1 MCFSYINLVEN
12 KETIKDVTENKVL
25 TNRSCSDEVHLQ
37 TLIVGISG
45 KGLKGYVRALFDT
58 GSQNTYISKYAARM
72 LKLENLRT
80 EKIKHGLFG
89 GVEMSENHN
98 RYRFNLSSL
107 DNKFNC
113 QIEAL
118 DQTKICSS
126 LPMIKNEKFIKLLE
140 SRGIDISDVRQH
152 GDHCLFEENP
162 EEIHLLLG
170 ADTAA
175 LDSKLLSRRAK
186 YRQRIRDNLR
196 NRFRS
201 EYLGQLRQHAL
212 KRDVLQKLCVGDVVL
227 VEDINK
233 RRLHWPLAK
242 IIEIFP
248 GRDNV
253 VRLAKVKTDNGIFL
267 RPIQRLFPLEISQS
281 EDDPLPGG
289 DLLHKQAFQRQSASP
304 VAGPERPSQDAASAS
319 SYVTRTGRVIK
330 PPQRLGL

>member
-1 MCFSYINLVEN
+1 MCFSYINLLEN

-175 LDSKLLSRRAK
+175 
-186 YRQRIRDNLR
+186 
-196 NRFRS
+196 
-201 EYLGQLRQHAL
+201 
-212 KRDVLQKLCVGDVVL
+212 
-227 VEDINK
+227 
-233 RRLHWPLAK
+233 
-242 IIEIFP
+242 
-248 GRDNV
+248 
-253 VRLAKVKTDNGIFL
+253 
-267 RPIQRLFPLEISQS
+267 
-281 EDDPLPGG
+281 G

-304 VAGPERPSQDAASAS
+304 IAGPERPSQDAASAS

>member
-1 MCFSYINLVEN
+1 MCFSNINLVKN

-58 GSQNTYISKYAARM
+58 GSQNTYISKYAAKM

-89 GVEMSENHN
+89 GGEMSENHN
-98 RYRFNLSSL
+98 RYRFNLSSI

-140 SRGIDISDVRQH
+140 SKGIDIRDVRQH

-175 LDSKLLSRRAK
+175 CLFTE
-186 YRQRIRDNLR
+186 RI
-196 NRFRS
+196 
-201 EYLGQLRQHAL
+201 EH
-212 KRDVLQKLCVGDVVL
+212 
-227 VEDINK
+227 
-233 RRLHWPLAK
+233 
-242 IIEIFP
+242 FP
-248 GRDNV
+248 GYEIAAFETN
-253 VRLAKVKTDNGIFL
+253 LKMT
-267 RPIQRLFPLEISQS
+267 LFQEETYFTSKRFKGS
-281 EDDPLPGG
+281 LPPP
-289 DLLHKQAFQRQSASP
+289 A
-304 VAGPERPSQDAASAS
+304 AGPERPSQDAASAS
-319 SYVTRTGRVIK
+319 SNVTRTGRVIK
-330 PPQRLGL
+330 PPQRLDL